1 MRTKYLDMNI
11 AALLTSVS
19 SAVFFPI
26 RSFRQQIISPHPA
39 CGGEMQMLYWAQTN
53 LGGTAMLGSFNPW
66 KHYDNYSE
74 QMFEDKSSDL
84 PQWPIKLWQV
94 PEVSPY
100 FHHAHLL
107 IAADCSAFACP
118 TFHEKLSKG
127 KVPLLCCPAT
137 DFDIATKLEKIF
149 SHNEIASITVVKME
163 KTCCQDML
171 EYVFR
176 AAKASRLPIP
186 IQVTNLFVEAEDVTE

>member
-1 MRTKYLDMNI
+1 MLASLISYILLQENPNHKPHRGMHTKK
-11 AALLTSVS
+11 
-19 SAVFFPI
+19 
-26 RSFRQQIISPHPA
+26 IISPHPA
-39 CGGEMQMLYWAQTN
+39 CGGKMQMLYWAQTN

-118 TFHEKLSKG
+118 TFHDKLSKG

-137 DFDIATKLEKIF
+137 DFDIATRLEKIF
-149 SHNEIASITVVKME
+149 SNNEIASITVVKME
-163 KTCCQDML
+163 KACCQDML
-171 EYVFR
+171 ECVFR
-176 AAKASRLPIP
+176 AAKMSRLPIP